1 MKLQGRVGLVFG
13 GSSGI
18 GRACAEALA
27 GEGAS
32 VMVAAPSNAG
42 GAESFVS
49 TDITDEAAV
58 QHAVQQ
64 TVKELGKLDIV
75 ITSAGAKIGGE
86 NAWHDGI
93 DLFLKGPYYASR
105 HALPELERNGGG
117 SLIHIGSIASVR
129 GSLAGHVDKSAYA
142 TAKHGL
148 LGLTKTL
155 ALAYGDKNIR
165 VNAVCPGYIKTPLTK
180 ELYEGPNSERLI
192 KEQLRVPLGRWGEP
206 DEIGKVAAF
215 LASDD
220 ASFITGQAI
229 VVDGGVTAR

>member
-1 MKLQGRVGLVFG
+1 MFG

-18 GRACAEALA
+18 GRACADALA
-27 GEGAS
+27 EEGAA
-32 VMVAAPSNAG
+32 VMIASPNDP
-42 GAESFVS
+42 ESALPFVS
-49 TDITDEAAV
+49 TDITDEGAV
-58 QHAVQQ
+58 RNAVET
-64 TVKELGKLDIV
+64 TVRELGRLDVV
-75 ITSAGAKIGGE
+75 ITSAGAKIGGDD
-86 NAWHDGI
+86 AWHQGI

-129 GSLAGHVDKSAYA
+129 GSLAGHVDKSSYA

-148 LGLTKTL
+148 LGLTRTL

-165 VNAVCPGYIKTPLTK
+165 VNAICPGYIKTPLTK
-180 ELYEGPNSERLI
+180 HLYESADSERFV
-192 KEQLRVPLGRWGEP
+192 KQDLRVPLGRWGEP
-206 DEIGKVAAF
+206 EEIGKVAAF

-229 VVDGGVTAR
+229 VVDGGITAR